1 MGSAIRFVAIAV
13 SAIVAL
19 GFVMFAVD
27 EADKGSQT
35 QQQKLEAELGSGPAP
50 NADVEAA
57 RERHHGAFREAVDD
71 ANDVLLAPFADV
83 IDSDSAWVN
92 HGIPALLALLVY
104 GVGLGFL
111 ANMLPKQRAHG
122 SDWRAADS

>member
-1 MGSAIRFVAIAV
+1 
-13 SAIVAL
+13 
-19 GFVMFAVD
+19 MFAVD

-35 QQQKLEAELGSGPAP
+35 QQQKLESELGSGPAP
-50 NADVEAA
+50 SAEGEAA

-71 ANDVLLAPFADV
+71 ANDVLLTPFADV

-104 GVGLGFL
+104 GLGLGLL

-122 SDWRAADS
+122 SDWRAAGS